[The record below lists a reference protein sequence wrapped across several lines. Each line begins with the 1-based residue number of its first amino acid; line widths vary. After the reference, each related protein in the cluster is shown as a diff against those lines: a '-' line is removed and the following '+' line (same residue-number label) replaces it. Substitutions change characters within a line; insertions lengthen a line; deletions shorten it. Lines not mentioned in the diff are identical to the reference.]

1 MRSFGVVVVASFVAF
16 VPALVL
22 AQTSPSA
29 EPEPTGVYR
38 PVDLFA
44 AAPSDPVTLPPSVIP
59 PRALDDRLA
68 ARPRAAAYSASPSQA
83 AAFGNVAPNNLPPV
97 CNPAPNAG
105 LITFVGYDAFRGISD
120 GSWENNGIHTG
131 LNYGTRL
138 GRFSDL
144 TGVGFQ
150 IGGSVGVFNW
160 SGTDYRMFNNNK
172 AETQGFF
179 TYGFFRRP
187 SENSRLNLA
196 VVEDWMVANNFGVY
210 GQDIA
215 LSQWRVH
222 AGYVLNGANEAG
234 LWGTWRMLG
243 DTHNIQGVG
252 STTWRPIDTL
262 YAFWHHK
269 WTAWGA
275 DTWIS
280 IGVPERDRLGGN
292 GSLGDWLANLQAN
305 VPLNDRISLYSQAMY
320 MHPSAR
326 PGPAGSMEDAWN
338 FTIGVSFYPGR
349 NARAGTVAGRCWL
362 PALPVANNGLFLV
375 DTNRTY

>member
-1 MRSFGVVVVASFVAF
+1 MRSVSVLTFVCGVVGITTVA
-16 VPALVL
+16 P
-22 AQTSPSA
+22 AQTPPIVADTASI
-29 EPEPTGVYR
+29 YR
-38 PVDLFA
+38 PTISL
-44 AAPSDPVTLPPSVIP
+44 AAPATEPLTLPPSVVP
-59 PRALDDRLA
+59 AALDNRVA
-68 ARPRAAAYSASPSQA
+68 ALPRRPAYSPTSPNLSSNA
-83 AAFGNVAPNNLPPV
+83 NLAPTNLPPV
-97 CNPAPNAG
+97 CDSSPCAG
-105 LITFVGYDAFRGISD
+105 LVTFVGYDAFRGISD

-131 LNYGTRL
+131 VNYGTRL
-138 GRFSDL
+138 GALSDL

-150 IGGSVGVFNW
+150 IGGSVGVFDW
-160 SGTDYRMFNNNK
+160 SGTDYRMFNQNK
-172 AETQGFF
+172 TETQGFF

-187 SENSRLNLA
+187 NESSKLNLA
-196 VVEDWMVANNFGVY
+196 VVEDWMVVNNFGIY
-210 GQDIA
+210 GQSIA

-222 AGYVLNGANEAG
+222 AGYVLNGANEVG

-252 STTWRPIDTL
+252 PTTWRPIDTL

-269 WTAWGA
+269 WTRGGA

-292 GSLGDWLANLQAN
+292 GSLGDWLANAQAS
-305 VPLNDRISLYSQAMY
+305 VPLNDRFGLYAQVMY
-320 MHPSAR
+320 LHPSAR
-326 PGPAGSMEDAWN
+326 PGPAAATEDAWN

-349 NARAGTVAGRCWL
+349 NARSNTVAGRCWL